1 MYLVSPGYNITLNAT
16 EYEFD
21 VDVHSPI
28 GSVVFEALLIV
39 ENMIDNSVTRVANNR
54 DNYGPYSVNFISTR
68 SRILIVTVDE
78 DLDPNDDTMDYYFNI
93 GYELGTTT
101 VLVIYKGSANV
112 IFHEIGKL

>member
-21 VDVHSPI
+21 VDVHSPV

-39 ENMIDNSVTRVANNR
+39 ENMIDNIVTRVADNR
-54 DNYGPYSVNFISTR
+54 DNYGPYSINFISTT
-68 SRILIVTVDE
+68 LLTVTVDE
-78 DLDPNDDTMDYYFNI
+78 DLDPNDDTMNYCFNI
-93 GYELGTTT
+93 SYELGTTT

-112 IFHEIGKL
+112 ILHEIGKL